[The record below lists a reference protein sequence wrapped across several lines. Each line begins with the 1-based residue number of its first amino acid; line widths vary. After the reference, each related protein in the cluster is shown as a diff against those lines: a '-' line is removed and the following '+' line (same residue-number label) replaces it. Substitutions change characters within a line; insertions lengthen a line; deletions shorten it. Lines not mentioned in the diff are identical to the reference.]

1 MFGKAKKVGKTKTAF
16 EKKRICNANVVSFN
30 FLLRVWSVEAL
41 VLIKLRYT
49 VQHCVMELKLDD
61 Y

>member
-1 MFGKAKKVGKTKTAF
+1 MFGKTRKDKKTKTAF
-16 EKKRICNANVVSFN
+16 EKKIICDAIVVSFN
-30 FLLRVWSVEAL
+30 FLLLRSVEAP

-49 VQHCVMELKLDD
+49 VQHCLMEFEFHD